1 MQPKSK
7 WEFLTN
13 FRRVFCSCLFEFC
26 SGHQFKKAC
35 GRNTA
40 CLQAVVHSH
49 WLNRALD
56 SALLFSLS
64 GGGRWVEG
72 GTTSS
77 ALWGMEGWAV
87 PASHESWLCSLLCL
101 YTEQMDSH
109 HSVYLN
115 VTAAPRIEQ
124 KNNYSRAELTSEA
137 KQGDL
142 TGFSRGDPR
151 RDLLSCH
158 GIKTST
164 GALLAADWGVMGK
177 DLVGCLMTFMSSVCL
192 LWVTASNLTS
202 HILLIRASERRS
214 LSSQA
219 SHQHPFP
226 QILSHFWV
234 ACTHTC
240 THRLTFSSCH
250 WGCDTRSIGLWQEIH
265 TVDRWVLLS
274 LTGEKIAWMKK
285 GGGGRM
291 KEHRGRSWRGGRAS
305 YAC

>member
-1 MQPKSK
+1 MGLEEIQCVYKLLYI
-7 WEFLTN
+7 LTGWTELLTQLY
-13 FRRVFCSCLFEFC
+13 S
-26 SGHQFKKAC
+26 SPW
-35 GRNTA
+35 
-40 CLQAVVHSH
+40 VVGGDG
-49 WLNRALD
+49 WREVRRALLCGGWKD
-56 SALLFSLS
+56 EQSLPPMN
-64 GGGRWVEG
+64 RD
-72 GTTSS
+72 
-77 ALWGMEGWAV
+77 
-87 PASHESWLCSLLCL
+87 CSLLCL

-151 RDLLSCH
+151 HDLLSCH

-164 GALLAADWGVMGK
+164 GALLAADWSVMGK

-234 ACTHTC
+234 TCTHTC

-250 WGCDTRSIGLWQEIH
+250 WGCDTRGIGLWQGIH

-274 LTGEKIAWMKK
+274 VTGEKIEWMKK

-291 KEHRGRSWRGGRAS
+291 MEA
-305 YAC
+305 